1 MLFGWV
7 GLSVWGF
14 LWIPVPAVKFVIILV
29 TLRNV
34 LGRMSNPVVRAF
46 FVGKAVADVLRER
59 WESTLTDIAGEVG
72 KAWAELQEGWHTFAE
87 DVMARAEAEATVT
100 AREITPPPF
109 KTDDLQ
115 ATLDDLRA
123 EVAQLRSELQ
133 KYRSQ
138 NA

>member
-1 MLFGWV
+1 M
-7 GLSVWGF
+7 
-14 LWIPVPAVKFVIILV
+14 
-29 TLRNV
+29 T
-34 LGRMSNPVVRAF
+34 NPVVRAF

-59 WESTLTDIAGEVG
+59 WESTLTNLAGEVG
-72 KAWAELQEGWHTFAE
+72 KVWAELQEGWHTFAE
-87 DVMARAEAEATVT
+87 DVIARAEVEAAVT
-100 AREITPPPF
+100 ASEITSPAF
-109 KTDDLQ
+109 ETDDLQ

>member
-1 MLFGWV
+1 M
-7 GLSVWGF
+7 
-14 LWIPVPAVKFVIILV
+14 
-29 TLRNV
+29 
-34 LGRMSNPVVRAF
+34 VRSF

-59 WESTLTDIAGEVG
+59 WESTLTDLAGEVG

-87 DVMARAEAEATVT
+87 DVIARAEIEASVT
-100 AREITPPPF
+100 ASEITPPAF
-109 KTDDLQ
+109 KADDLQ

>member
-1 MLFGWV
+1 
-7 GLSVWGF
+7 
-14 LWIPVPAVKFVIILV
+14 
-29 TLRNV
+29 
-34 LGRMSNPVVRAF
+34 MSNPVVRAF

-72 KAWAELQEGWHTFAE
+72 KVWAELQEGWQTFAA
-87 DVMARAEAEATVT
+87 DVMARANAEATV
-100 AREITPPPF
+100 AAHEITPPPF